1 MSIDSLV
8 PVLVHGRAV
17 WDLDY
22 LPVDEFEERLK
33 EVRALMADNGVPAAV
48 VACSSGRYANVSYL
62 TGHRA
67 TIRHSV
73 LLVHSDRSS
82 VLFAGLGGSRGF
94 DQIRAISWIE
104 DVRHYGDQGAGARE
118 VLTEWGVDGGPLG
131 VAGFDTD
138 VPYDVAGEIKAGL
151 SGFELRPLD
160 ADLFA
165 LRRRKNPRELAL
177 LARSAGIAARARQA
191 AATEFIRSA
200 SPYKAAIAAELSAR
214 VEGVCEFRVL
224 ANLAEDGALRP
235 LGAAE
240 GSLSRH
246 LTMHI
251 GLEASGYWA
260 ETTFG
265 FPQRGDGPAAL
276 AQQAVDAM
284 AALARPG
291 ARLAQLAE
299 AAAKVLGDEER
310 VRFAASL
317 GLGQGLGLGV
327 EDELAVT
334 ADSTAVLSGGEVLSL
349 RTVTAEGTQWFP
361 AAATVL
367 VTEQGGRPLAAR

>member
-33 EVRALMADNGVPAAV
+33 AVRAVMAEGGVQAAV
-48 VACSSGRYANVSYL
+48 IACTSGRYANVSYL
-62 TGHRA
+62 TGYRA

-73 LLVHSDRSS
+73 LLVHSSRPA

-94 DQIRAISWIE
+94 DQIRAIAWIE
-104 DVRHYGDQGAGARE
+104 DVRHYGDQAGARA
-118 VLTEWGVDGGPLG
+118 VLAEWGIDGGALG
-131 VAGFDTD
+131 VGGFDTD

-151 SGFELRPLD
+151 GGFELRPLD
-160 ADLFA
+160 VELFA

-265 FPQRGDGPAAL
+265 FPQRGDGLSAL

-299 AAAKVLGDEER
+299 AAAKVLGDEDR
-310 VRFAASL
+310 IRFAASL

-334 ADSTAVLSGGEVLSL
+334 ACL
-349 RTVTAEGTQWFP
+349 
-361 AAATVL
+361 AAA
-367 VTEQGGRPLAAR
+367 LAG

>member
-33 EVRALMADNGVPAAV
+33 AVRALMADNGVPAAV
-48 VACSSGRYANVSYL
+48 VACSSGQYANVFYL
-62 TGHRA
+62 TGYRA

-73 LLVHSDRSS
+73 LLVHSDRPS

-151 SGFELRPLD
+151 GGFELRPLD

-165 LRRRKNPRELAL
+165 L
-177 LARSAGIAARARQA
+177 
-191 AATEFIRSA
+191 
-200 SPYKAAIAAELSAR
+200 
-214 VEGVCEFRVL
+214 
-224 ANLAEDGALRP
+224 
-235 LGAAE
+235 
-240 GSLSRH
+240 
-246 LTMHI
+246 
-251 GLEASGYWA
+251 
-260 ETTFG
+260 
-265 FPQRGDGPAAL
+265 
-276 AQQAVDAM
+276 
-284 AALARPG
+284 
-291 ARLAQLAE
+291 
-299 AAAKVLGDEER
+299 
-310 VRFAASL
+310 
-317 GLGQGLGLGV
+317 
-327 EDELAVT
+327 
-334 ADSTAVLSGGEVLSL
+334 
-349 RTVTAEGTQWFP
+349 
-361 AAATVL
+361 
-367 VTEQGGRPLAAR
+367 